1 MIKSDF
7 VELLPED
14 IKEYRRLSKEYMALV
29 PEDGDLAFRLM
40 KESWALAQRW
50 SEIQACSRK
59 IHDMAK
65 IDFSVTAF
73 KDWAYQKYRQMQNIH
88 DSTRMIWSRANE
100 EATWLKRQGLS
111 RKDLK

>member
-1 MIKSDF
+1 MIRSDF
-7 VELLPED
+7 ELLVQDDFREF
-14 IKEYRRLSKEYMALV
+14 KRVAQEYMDLV
-29 PEDGDLAFRLM
+29 QEDGDTAFRLM

-59 IHDMAK
+59 IKDMSK
-65 IDFSVTAF
+65 IDFAVTAF
-73 KDWAYQKYRQMQNIH
+73 KDWAYQKYRQMQNVH